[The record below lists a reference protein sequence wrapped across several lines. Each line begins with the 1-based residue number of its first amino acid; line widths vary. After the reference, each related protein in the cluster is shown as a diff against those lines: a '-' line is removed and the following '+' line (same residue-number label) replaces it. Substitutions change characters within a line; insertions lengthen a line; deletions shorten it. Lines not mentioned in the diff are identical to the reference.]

1 MSDPAPDAPLPIP
14 SEEGPRADANAAW
27 NGPEGAPA
35 DPLEPQDAPTGA
47 PGPGQLEATPGPE
60 ASGAPAPA
68 LADPLAQSGQGSGN
82 RLETTEAGAA
92 LLELALAELHQKR
105 QVLEQEVAELEGRRD
120 QVRREIQSSF
130 AGQSDGIARRVKGFQ
145 DYLVGALQE
154 LAVAAEQVELVVQPL
169 VVQPSPLDQEQAA
182 AGEAAGSPAQAPAA
196 AGLFSQDEPLIRQRL
211 DQFLGQPDFYADPWN
226 LRRSLDA
233 ATAGL
238 LEDWFLFQ
246 GGRGAQPS
254 TGSRNRNA
262 LVGAA
267 AIAILGDLYGER
279 FQTLVLAGQP
289 ERLGEWRRGL
299 QDCLGLGREDFGPNS
314 GIVLFERPDALI
326 ERADRLEERGELP
339 FILVDAAEQVV
350 DVAILQFPLWLAF
363 APGPSELALED
374 DLL

>member
-1 MSDPAPDAPLPIP
+1 MPPSAALPAARPD
-14 SEEGPRADANAAW
+14 
-27 NGPEGAPA
+27 GAEA
-35 DPLEPQDAPTGA
+35 LAGS
-47 PGPGQLEATPGPE
+47 GPGIGALL
-60 ASGAPAPA
+60 ASGAGQA
-68 LADPLAQSGQGSGN
+68 LVD
-82 RLETTEAGAA
+82 
-92 LLELALAELHQKR
+92 LALAELQQKR
-105 QVLEQEVAELEGRRD
+105 QALEQELGELERRRD
-120 QVRREIQSSF
+120 QVQREIQSSF

-145 DYLVGALQE
+145 EYLVGALQE

-169 VVQPSPLDQEQAA
+169 VVQPSPLDLEQAGAAPA
-182 AGEAAGSPAQAPAA
+182 AGTGAQAPAA
-196 AGLFSQDEPLIRQRL
+196 AGLFSQDEPLIRERL
-211 DQFLGQPDFYADPWN
+211 GQFLGQPDFYADPWK

-233 ATAGL
+233 PTAGL
-238 LEDWFLFQ
+238 LEDWFLYQ